1 MIFRVIYFLFGSLK
15 NVFILTATLFTTAFY
30 SWGGRW
36 RGNFESLV
44 ESLFV
49 QPVVTLSLAQFK
61 ALHKWAF
68 WEALRRPD
76 LILDQPH
83 YHSVGFYHTITFLIL
98 LSSASLIYQFGY
110 LCYTGTLYSTWD
122 KNIYDLLSY
131 WAEGGWRK
139 VPPLI
144 ETSIK
149 GVYLGIRCCRH

>member
-1 MIFRVIYFLFGSLK
+1 MKLQTSKSGFESHLTLTYDSVPEGSMFLAFSVLS
-15 NVFILTATLFTTAFY
+15 TTLFTTALY
-30 SWGGRW
+30 SWGQRW
-36 RGNFESLV
+36 RGNLESLV

-61 ALHKWAF
+61 ALHKRAF

-76 LILDQPH
+76 LILDQPY

-131 WAEGGWRK
+131 
-139 VPPLI
+139 
-144 ETSIK
+144 
-149 GVYLGIRCCRH
+149 